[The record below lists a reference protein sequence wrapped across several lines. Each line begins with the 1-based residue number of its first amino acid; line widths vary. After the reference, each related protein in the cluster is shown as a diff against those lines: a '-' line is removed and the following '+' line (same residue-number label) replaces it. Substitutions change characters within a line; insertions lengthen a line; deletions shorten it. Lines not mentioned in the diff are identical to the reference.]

1 MGSAFFQTLRKIL
14 GNHWDQLVMGS
25 LVFILAGMMT
35 YLLWPQPQYELTLTP
50 LPDTSVSSAEASEA
64 SGLAM
69 SMVDSANNPETND
82 AEGGNAHK
90 VHAKPRFHHKPKK
103 PKIVLKPG
111 SLSLNTATVSQLD
124 LLPGVGP
131 KMAQRILAYRK
142 EHGAFATVDD
152 LQNVKGIGPKNFAKI
167 KPFLKI

>member
-1 MGSAFFQTLRKIL
+1 MGNRLKQILEAWGKGLGSA
-14 GNHWDQLVMGS
+14 WDQVVMG
-25 LVFILAGMMT
+25 ILLIATAGMIT
-35 YLLWPQPQYELTLTP
+35 YLLWPQPEYELTLTP
-50 LPDTSVSSAEASEA
+50 LPDTQIATANTSDAP
-64 SGLAM
+64 LAM
-69 SMVDSANNPETND
+69 STIDTSEINTS
-82 AEGGNAHK
+82 EGFTATSHK
-90 VHAKPRFHHKPKK
+90 SKHPHHPKK

-111 SLSLNTATVSQLD
+111 SLSLNTANAAQLD

-142 EHGAFATVDD
+142 EHGPFISLDD